1 KKFGGDATGFRWRAA
16 AQLFGQQRS
25 AGNRRSAAAAQK
37 PGLGDPAGF
46 ETREEPED
54 VAANRIRNFD
64 GCSGIT
70 ELAGVTRVSAV
81 IENGFAEHF
90 SSFSLE
96 SPQYKHRCRDAF
108 WFRH

>member
-1 KKFGGDATGFRWRAA
+1 MLRKVAVDLIAIRTIPPKTAIGAGGRRRLQRLAARRERSQAVAHRGLGKKFGGDATGFRWRAA

-54 VAANRIRNFD
+54 VAANRI
-64 GCSGIT
+64 
-70 ELAGVTRVSAV
+70 
-81 IENGFAEHF
+81 
-90 SSFSLE
+90 
-96 SPQYKHRCRDAF
+96 
-108 WFRH
+108 

>member
-1 KKFGGDATGFRWRAA
+1 MPRA
-16 AQLFGQQRS
+16 S
-25 AGNRRSAAAAQK
+25 AGVRPRSSSVSSEAQAIDVVQPRHKNRAS
-37 PGLGDPAGF
+37 AGF

-70 ELAGVTRVSAV
+70 ELAGVTRVSEV
-81 IENGFAEHF
+81 IENGFAEHV
-90 SSFSLE
+90 SSFSPE

-108 WFRH
+108 